1 MQILFKG
8 VSIHISDWSVRLKYA
23 MLFFAVLT
31 VVALSLFLGGN
42 FRFPF
47 LFFAF
52 LCGGVTAFL
61 FSIKQLNLYFKLKKT
76 ALRLSLAIAGVTL
89 FTLGLYAGIWQIV
102 SVLISL

>member
-23 MLFFAVLT
+23 MLFFAVST
-31 VVALSLFLGGN
+31 VIALSLFLGGN

-47 LFFAF
+47 LALAF

-61 FSIKQLNLYFKLKKT
+61 FSIKQFNLYLKLKKT
-76 ALRLSLAIAGVTL
+76 ALRLFLAVVGVML
-89 FTLGLYAGIWQIV
+89 FALGLYASIWEII
-102 SVLISL
+102 SVRISL